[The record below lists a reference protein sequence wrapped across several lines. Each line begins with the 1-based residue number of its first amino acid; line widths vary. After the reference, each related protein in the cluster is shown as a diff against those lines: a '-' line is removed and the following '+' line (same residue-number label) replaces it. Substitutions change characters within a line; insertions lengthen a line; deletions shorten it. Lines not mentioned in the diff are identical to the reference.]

1 MKTIHELLH
10 TAVSRYGARVALIEP
25 VDDGGMVTLTYNDL
39 LERAHGFAG
48 ALHELGL
55 QKGDRLL
62 LWSASRIDW
71 MAAFLGAMLIGAVVV
86 PLDINSKEDFLSKI
100 EQSTEAKY
108 LITSQKQ
115 YSGLK
120 QSHAPLID
128 IDALPQSR
136 LDMATLPEINGDD
149 LAELVFTSGTTG
161 QPKGV
166 MLSHLNITSD
176 AIAAVTFVNI
186 LKDDR
191 ALSILPL
198 SHMFELTIEIAILY
212 VGASVVYARTLSPD
226 TLLKLFASEHVT
238 CMVLVP
244 QALQLFL
251 NGIERQVRQQK
262 KEKQWEVLHR
272 IAERLPFRFR
282 RVLFRQVHKRFGGN
296 FHFFVSGGA
305 YLPPNLH
312 KRWENM
318 GFRVIQGYGAT
329 ECAPVVSATPYNE
342 HVYNS
347 IGKPIPGV
355 EVRIAGDG
363 ELLVKGPNVA
373 PGYWKN
379 PEATAAAFEN
389 GWYHTGDLGFKDGK
403 GNLYL
408 KGRKKNL
415 IVLANGLNVYPEDIE
430 NVLLTNPSIKDAVV
444 FGLMEKDAGPTVHGV
459 LLMDEPDQAKSAIQQ
474 ANKQLASQQQI
485 RGFTVW
491 PDQDFPR
498 THTLKV
504 KRPEVLER
512 LQSMRSEVQ

>member
-1 MKTIHELLH
+1 MKTIHELLR
-10 TAVSRYGARVALIEP
+10 TAVSQHSARIAFIEP
-25 VDDGGMVTLTYNDL
+25 EDEGRMVSLTYNDL

-176 AIAAVTFVNI
+176 AIASVSVVNI

-226 TLLKLFASEHVT
+226 TLLKLLVSQHFT

-244 QALQLFL
+244 
-251 NGIERQVRQQK
+251 
-262 KEKQWEVLHR
+262 
-272 IAERLPFRFR
+272 
-282 RVLFRQVHKRFGGN
+282 
-296 FHFFVSGGA
+296 HFFNLS
-305 YLPPNLH
+305 PNTIKQNLCQH
-312 KRWENM
+312 
-318 GFRVIQGYGAT
+318 
-329 ECAPVVSATPYNE
+329 
-342 HVYNS
+342 
-347 IGKPIPGV
+347 
-355 EVRIAGDG
+355 D
-363 ELLVKGPNVA
+363 
-373 PGYWKN
+373 
-379 PEATAAAFEN
+379 
-389 GWYHTGDLGFKDGK
+389 DL
-403 GNLYL
+403 
-408 KGRKKNL
+408 
-415 IVLANGLNVYPEDIE
+415 
-430 NVLLTNPSIKDAVV
+430 T
-444 FGLMEKDAGPTVHGV
+444 
-459 LLMDEPDQAKSAIQQ
+459 
-474 ANKQLASQQQI
+474 
-485 RGFTVW
+485 
-491 PDQDFPR
+491 
-498 THTLKV
+498 
-504 KRPEVLER
+504 
-512 LQSMRSEVQ
+512 

>member
-1 MKTIHELLH
+1 MKTIPELLQ
-10 TAVSRYGARVALIEP
+10 TSVTQYSERIAFIEP
-25 VDDGGMVTLTYNDL
+25 TGDGSMTTLTYQNL
-39 LERAHGFAG
+39 LERVHSFAG
-48 ALHELGL
+48 YLQQEELM
-55 QKGDRLL
+55 KGDRIL

-71 MAAFLGAMLIGAVVV
+71 MVAFLGALLVGTVIV
-86 PLDINSKEDFLSKI
+86 PLDVNSKEDFLAKI

-108 LITSQKQ
+108 LIASQKQ
-115 YSGLK
+115 YSELK
-120 QSHAPLID
+120 QPHVPLID
-128 IDALPQSR
+128 IDALPHGTLEIS
-136 LDMATLPEINGDD
+136 ALPEIDSNE

-166 MLSHLNITSD
+166 MLSHGNITSD
-176 AIAAVTFVNI
+176 AIASASFVNI

-212 VGASVVYARTLSPD
+212 IGASVVFARTLLPD
-226 TLLKLFASEHVT
+226 RLLKLLATQHVT

-262 KEKQWEVLHR
+262 KEKQWEVLHS
-272 IAERLPFRFR
+272 IAEHIPFRFR
-282 RVLFRQVHKRFGGN
+282 KVLFRQVHQRFGGH
-296 FHFFVSGGA
+296 FRFFVSGGA
-305 YLPPNLH
+305 YLPPKLH

-318 GFRVIQGYGAT
+318 GFRVLQGYGAT
-329 ECAPVVSATPYNE
+329 ECAPVVSATPFHE
-342 HVYNS
+342 HVYGS

-355 EVRIAGDG
+355 EVQIAKDG
-363 ELLVKGPNVA
+363 ELLVRGPNVA
-373 PGYWKN
+373 LGYWKE
-379 PEATAAAFEN
+379 PDATAASFKN
-389 GWYHTGDLGFKDGK
+389 GWYSTGDLGLRDEK

-415 IVLANGLNVYPEDIE
+415 IVLANGFNVFPEDIE
-430 NVLLTNPSIKDAVV
+430 NVLLTNPIIKDAVV
-444 FGLMEKDAGPTVHGV
+444 FGVMEEDGGPIVHGV
-459 LLMDEPDQAKSAIQQ
+459 LLMDDADKAKAAIQQ
-474 ANKQLASQQQI
+474 ANKQLAPQQQV

-491 PDQDFPR
+491 PEDDFPR

-512 LQSMRSEVQ
+512 LQAMRSEVQ

>member
-1 MKTIHELLH
+1 MRTINELLK
-10 TAVSRYGARVALIEP
+10 TAVVRYSERIAFIEP
-25 VDDGGMVTLTYNDL
+25 EDEGRMVSLTYNDL
-39 LERAHGFAG
+39 LEQVNGFAG
-48 ALHELGL
+48 ALQEKGL
-55 QKGDRLL
+55 QKGDCLL

-71 MAAFLGAMLIGAVVV
+71 MVAFFGTLLVGAVVV
-86 PLDINSKEDFLSKI
+86 PLDINSKEELLSKI
-100 EQSTEAKY
+100 EQTTEAKY

-120 QSHAPLID
+120 QPHAPLID
-128 IDALPQSR
+128 I
-136 LDMATLPEINGDD
+136 DD

-355 EVRIAGDG
+355 EVRIAEDS

-444 FGLMEKDAGPTVHGV
+444 FGLMEKDHGPIVHGV

-485 RGFTVW
+485 RGLTVW

>member
-1 MKTIHELLH
+1 MRTINELLH
-10 TAVSRYGARVALIEP
+10 TAVALYGARIAFIEP
-25 VDDGGMVTLTYNDL
+25 EDEGRMVSLTYNDL
-39 LERAHGFAG
+39 LEQVRGFAG
-48 ALHELGL
+48 ALQEKGL

-71 MAAFLGAMLIGAVVV
+71 MVAFFGTLFIGAVVV
-86 PLDINSKEDFLSKI
+86 PLDINSKEELLSKI
-100 EQSTEAKY
+100 EQTTEAKY

-115 YSGLK
+115 NSGLK
-120 QSHAPLID
+120 QPHAPLID
-128 IDALPQSR
+128 IDALPLSR

-176 AIAAVTFVNI
+176 AIAAVSVVNI

-226 TLLKLFASEHVT
+226 TLLKLFISEHVT

-272 IAERLPFRFR
+272 IAQRLPFRFR

-305 YLPPNLH
+305 YLPPKLH

-347 IGKPIPGV
+347 IGKAIPGV
-355 EVRIAGDG
+355 EVRIAEDG

-389 GWYHTGDLGFKDGK
+389 GWYHTGDLGFKDAK

-415 IVLANGLNVYPEDIE
+415 IVLANGINVYPEDIE

-444 FGLMEKDAGPTVHGV
+444 FGLMEKDSGPIVHGV

-512 LQSMRSEVQ
+512 LQSMRS

>member
-1 MKTIHELLH
+1 MRTINELLK
-10 TAVSRYGARVALIEP
+10 TAVVRYSERIAFIEP
-25 VDDGGMVTLTYNDL
+25 EDEGRMVSLTYNDL
-39 LERAHGFAG
+39 LEQVNGFAG
-48 ALHELGL
+48 ALQEKGL
-55 QKGDRLL
+55 QKGDCLL

-71 MAAFLGAMLIGAVVV
+71 MVAFFGTLLVGAVVV
-86 PLDINSKEDFLSKI
+86 PLDINSKEELLSKI
-100 EQSTEAKY
+100 EQTTEAKY

-120 QSHAPLID
+120 QLHAPLID

-136 LDMATLPEINGDD
+136 LEMAALPEINSDD

-166 MLSHLNITSD
+166 MLSHFNITSD

-226 TLLKLFASEHVT
+226 TLLNLFASEHVT

-272 IAERLPFRFR
+272 IAQRLPFRFR

-305 YLPPNLH
+305 YLPPKLQM
-312 KRWENM
+312 RWENM

-342 HVYNS
+342 HVYDS

-355 EVRIAGDG
+355 EVRIAEDG

-373 PGYWKN
+373 LGYWKN
-379 PEATAAAFEN
+379 PEATAAAFKD
-389 GWYHTGDLGFKDGK
+389 GWYHTGDLGFKDEK

-430 NVLLTNPSIKDAVV
+430 NVLLANPIIKDAVV
-444 FGLMEKDAGPTVHGV
+444 FGLMEKDDGPIVHGV
-459 LLMDEPDQAKSAIQQ
+459 LLMEEPDKAKSAIQQ

-491 PDQDFPR
+491 PEEDFPR